1 MIRHSKTLA
10 EVSTFIRNGASIKQT
25 DEASGL
31 RITRIETISDRNI
44 NLEKCGYA
52 DLGESDFTDYRL
64 VYGDILI
71 SHINSEKHL
80 GKCAI
85 FEENRNDI
93 IHGMNLLCLRPDT
106 KVVFPKY
113 LFRYLSSQ
121 SFLNLIPKI
130 TKKSVNQA
138 SFTVTAFKELEI
150 PLPPLEEQKRIA
162 AILDKADAIRRKR
175 QETIKLADEF
185 LRAVFLDMFGDPVT
199 NPKIWN
205 KKQLGELIKLSS
217 GNGLTAKEMS
227 SDGDYLVY
235 GGNGINGKHSEF
247 MFEKPQLIIGRVGV
261 YCGVVHI
268 TKPFSWVTDNALY
281 VKEYLQEIDVDFL
294 AMLLEIMNLN
304 QYAGQAAQPLISGG
318 RIYPLEAILPPLDLQ
333 KKFSKIKA
341 RFNFTQNILNE
352 SYDRSEKCFL
362 SLSQKSFSGGL

>member
-1 MIRHSKTLA
+1 MNLPVKKL
-10 EVSTFIRNGASIKQT
+10 G
-25 DEASGL
+25 DY
-31 RITRIETISDRNI
+31 IETIMGQAPPSADCNKKGLGTPFVKAGEFGEERPIIREWTTKPLKLSKVEDVLLCVVGATCGKI
-44 NLEKCGYA
+44 NKGA
-52 DLGESDFTDYRL
+52 D
-64 VYGDILI
+64 
-71 SHINSEKHL
+71 
-80 GKCAI
+80 CAI
-85 FEENRNDI
+85 GRSVAAIRANPTQLDNS
-93 IHGMNLLCLRPDT
+93 
-106 KVVFPKY
+106 Y
-113 LFRYLSSQ
+113 LYYFLSSWTSRLRAMSQ
-121 SFLNLIPKI
+121 GAA
-130 TKKSVNQA
+130 Q
-138 SFTVTAFKELEI
+138 TVINKDMIEGLAI
-150 PLPPLEEQKRIA
+150 PLPSLEEQKRIA